1 MSNDEEKQEL
11 VGPREDKKAAAWAW
25 PVILISVFFIGW
37 LVNVIPTGALE
48 SEEAEVSGAELGSA
62 ADLALLQ
69 IQSQAII
76 ASASMDADSATQ
88 AIQTLRE
95 QTSGTRARAAV
106 LLLEDFIDIPDSKPI
121 AWLRE
126 LKKSKGAPSWLEEVE
141 ISLNTG
147 VTDQQRNVLRRELG
161 WFAELAAGPD
171 RTEPVKA
178 REIRQRSTGV
188 ILLVMLC
195 LFGAAGVI
203 LVGGVFLIELARKRR
218 LTGRAMKLDPE
229 TFPRGVMLEVFAL
242 YLCMIAL
249 GELGSIFFHGGISMV
264 GYVLSIGVPLGWPLF
279 RGHKWKPFLH
289 SLGWHRGDGVWKEI
303 GCGILGYSGV
313 LAIASIGMALT
324 WILTMFLG
332 MFPGGGAEA
341 AAKPAGPQPHPI
353 LGWMFSGDW
362 IARILCLLLAAV
374 LAPLLEEALFRG
386 ALHRYLR
393 GQFGFFASALITG
406 VIFAALHPQGWM
418 AIPALGAIGIGFSLL
433 REWRDSLI
441 APMVA
446 HSINNG
452 TLIVAVWVAL

>member
-1 MSNDEEKQEL
+1 MSSDEEKQEP
-11 VGPREDKKAAAWAW
+11 VSPPEDRKAAPWAW
-25 PVILISVFFIGW
+25 PVILISVLFIGW

-48 SEEAEVSGAELGSA
+48 SEEAAVSRAELGSA

-88 AIQTLRE
+88 AIETLRE

-106 LLLEDFIDIPDSKPI
+106 VLLEDFINIPDSEPI
-121 AWLRE
+121 AGLRE
-126 LKKSKGAPSWLEEVE
+126 LKESEGAPNWLEEVE

-147 VTDQQRNVLRRELG
+147 VTEEQRAVLRRELG
-161 WFAELAAGPD
+161 WFADLAAGPD
-171 RTEPVKA
+171 RAEPVKA
-178 REIRQRSTGV
+178 REIRRRSTGV
-188 ILLVMLC
+188 IFLVMLC
-195 LFGAAGVI
+195 LLGAAGVI
-203 LVGGVFLIELARKRR
+203 LAGGVFLIALARQQR
-218 LTGRAMKLDPE
+218 LTGKAMKLEPE

-242 YLCMIAL
+242 YLGMIAL
-249 GELGSIFFHGGISMV
+249 GELGSIFFHGGFSMG
-264 GYVLSIGVPLGWPLF
+264 GYILSIGVPLAWPLF
-279 RGHKWKPFLH
+279 RGHKWKPFLR
-289 SLGWHRGDGVWKEI
+289 SLGWHRGEGVWKEI

-313 LAIASIGMALT
+313 LAIASIGIALT
-324 WILTMFLG
+324 WILTISVGTFS
-332 MFPGGGAEA
+332 GGGAEA
-341 AAKPAGPQPHPI
+341 AAEPAGPEPHPI

-374 LAPLLEEALFRG
+374 LAPLLEEAVFRG

-393 GQFGFFASALITG
+393 GRLGFFASALITG
-406 VIFAALHPQGWM
+406 VIFAGLHPQGWM

-452 TLIVAVWVAL
+452 ALIVAVWVAL